1 MAWRLLMWNLLF
13 ALLMLFGMGQAHA
26 EETVDPTV
34 LVAAPGYRVGP
45 GDVLS
50 VQVYNE
56 KDLSGAYA
64 VGQSGDV
71 DLPLVG
77 IFRVDGQDVEEIAAS
92 LTTKLA
98 SDFLVD
104 PQVTVRVETF
114 ASRKVNVVG
123 AVRKPG
129 VIPLTGPTTLLDI
142 LSEAGGV
149 VAERSSQEV
158 QVKRARTGE
167 IEPLV
172 VNLERLLSAGEG
184 NVTLE
189 AGDVVYVPEGAFVF
203 VSGQV
208 GKPGQVPWRDGL
220 TVTQAMVA
228 AGGPVRTAN
237 LRKAYIL
244 REGGRIEINLRR
256 VMKGKDA
263 DVPIQQGDQLF
274 VDESVF

>member
-1 MAWRLLMWNLLF
+1 MWNLLF
-13 ALLMLFGMGQAHA
+13 ALLMLLCMGQARA
-26 EETVDPTV
+26 DETT
-34 LVAAPGYRVGP
+34 AATAQIGAPGYKVGP
-45 GDVLS
+45 GDVIS
-50 VQVYNE
+50 VQIYNE
-56 KDLSGAYA
+56 SDLSGAYA
-64 VGQSGDV
+64 VGQSGSV

-77 IFRVDGQDVEEIAAS
+77 VFSVDGQNVEEIAAS
-92 LTTKLA
+92 LTSKIG

-104 PQVTVRVETF
+104 PQVTVRVETY

-123 AVRKPG
+123 AVRRPG

-142 LSEAGGV
+142 LAEAGGV
-149 VAERSSQEV
+149 VTERSSQEV

-244 REGGRIEINLRR
+244 RSGSRIEVNLRR

-263 DVPIQQGDQLF
+263 DIPIQQGDQLF

>member
-1 MAWRLLMWNLLF
+1 
-13 ALLMLFGMGQAHA
+13 
-26 EETVDPTV
+26 
-34 LVAAPGYRVGP
+34 
-45 GDVLS
+45 
-50 VQVYNE
+50 
-56 KDLSGAYA
+56 
-64 VGQSGDV
+64 
-71 DLPLVG
+71 
-77 IFRVDGQDVEEIAAS
+77 
-92 LTTKLA
+92 
-98 SDFLVD
+98 VD

>member
-1 MAWRLLMWNLLF
+1 MN
-13 ALLMLFGMGQAHA
+13 
-26 EETVDPTV
+26 V
-34 LVAAPGYRVGP
+34 
-45 GDVLS
+45 
-50 VQVYNE
+50 
-56 KDLSGAYA
+56 
-64 VGQSGDV
+64 
-71 DLPLVG
+71 
-77 IFRVDGQDVEEIAAS
+77 VEEIAAS

-189 AGDVVYVPEGAFVF
+189 AGDVVYVPEGALVF